1 MRSHITLAIAL
12 LALQSGL
19 AGAQTLGAGLDRS
32 GFDAAVRPQDDLF
45 KAVNGQWIKDTPIPA
60 DKANYGT
67 FILLRD
73 RSDERVRKVIEELA
87 AAPAAAGSNE
97 QKVGSYYRSFIDETA
112 IDRAGLAPLA
122 PWLAQIDGLKNK
134 AVFARLMGQWQGLV
148 ATPLSMRISPDRK
161 EPGIYRAVVW
171 QGGLGLPD
179 RGYYLEDN
187 DRFAKARAAYL
198 GYAETLL
205 RLSGDAR
212 AAQSAKAV
220 LTLEKRLAQVQW
232 APVDNRNAVKTYNP
246 ITPADLRRA
255 DPGLDWNRFFSAA
268 ALPAIDKLSIGQPS
282 YAKAMARLMRDVPL
296 ADWKLYLRVRLLDAA
311 APVLPQAFREAH
323 FAFSG
328 RAIQGN
334 EQEKPRWQQATAAL
348 DAALGEAVG
357 QGYVARYFP
366 PAYKARMSELVA
378 NLLSAYGQSIDGLT
392 WMGPQTRVR
401 AKEKL
406 SKYTVKIGYP
416 NTWRDYSALTVR
428 DGDALG
434 NQMRANRFAYERR
447 AHRVGQPVDRSEW
460 GMTPQTV
467 NAYYNPTVNE
477 IVFPAAILE
486 PPFFDMNADDAAN
499 YGAIGAVIGHEI
511 SHGFDDQGSQF
522 NGDGKLDNW
531 WTEADRKAFDQLS
544 ASLAAQ
550 YDAYE
555 PIPGHKVNGRLTLG
569 ENIADLSGLQ
579 ISYKA
584 YHLALGGKP
593 APVIDGLTGD
603 QRFFLAWAH
612 AWRGKAREARTL
624 QQLTIDPHS
633 PPEFRADGAAVNH
646 DGFHSAFGTQPGD
659 GMFKPSDARIRIW

>member
-1 MRSHITLAIAL
+1 MRSHVTLAIAL
-12 LALQSGL
+12 LALHSGL
-19 AGAQTLGAGLDRS
+19 AGAQAPGAGLDRA
-32 GFDAAVRPQDDLF
+32 GFDTAVRPQDNLF
-45 KAVNGQWIKDTPIPA
+45 KAVNGQWLKDTPIPA

-73 RSDERVRKVIEELA
+73 RSDERVRKVVEEIA
-87 AAPAAAGSNE
+87 AAPAATGSNE
-97 QKVGSYYRSFIDETA
+97 QKVGSYYRSFIDEAA
-112 IDRAGLAPLA
+112 IDSAGLAPLL

-134 AVFARLMGQWQGLV
+134 AALAGLMGRWQGQI
-148 ATPLSMRISPDRK
+148 AMPLTARITPDRK
-161 EPGIYRAVVW
+161 QPGIYSVALW
-171 QGGLGLPD
+171 QSGLGMPD
-179 RGYYLEDN
+179 RSYYVEDGA
-187 DRFAKARAAYL
+187 RFAKARSAYL
-198 GYAETLL
+198 DYAETLL
-205 RLSGDAR
+205 RLNGDAR
-212 AAQSAKAV
+212 AARGAQTVFA
-220 LTLEKRLAQVQW
+220 LEKRLAQMQW

-246 ITPADLRRA
+246 TTPADLKRA
-255 DPGLDWNRFFSAA
+255 NPGLDWDRFFTAA
-268 ALPAIDKLSIGQPS
+268 TLPAMERLSVGQPS
-282 YAKAMARLMRDVPL
+282 YAKSMARLVRELPL

-311 APVLPQAFREAH
+311 APVLPQPFREAH
-323 FAFSG
+323 FAFNG

-334 EQEKPRWQQATAAL
+334 EQQRPRWQQATAAL

-366 PAYKARMSELVA
+366 PANKARMRELVA
-378 NLLSAYGQSIDGLT
+378 NLLAAYGQSIDNVT
-392 WMGPQTRVR
+392 WMGPQTRLR

-406 SKYTVKIGYP
+406 SKYGVKIGYP
-416 NTWRDYSALTVR
+416 DVWRDYSALTVR

-447 AHRVGQPVDRSEW
+447 ARRVGGPVDRGEW
-460 GMTPQTV
+460 SMTPQTV
-467 NAYYNPTVNE
+467 NAYYSPPVNE

-486 PPFFDMNADDAAN
+486 PPFFDMNADDAVN
-499 YGAIGAVIGHEI
+499 YGAIGAIIGHEI

-522 NGDGKLDNW
+522 DGDGKLDNW
-531 WTEADRKAFDQLS
+531 WTADDRKAFDQLA

-584 YHLALGGKP
+584 YQLALGGKP
-593 APVIDGLTGD
+593 APVIDGLSGE
-603 QRFFLAWAH
+603 QRFFLAWAQ

-633 PPEFRADGAAVNH
+633 PPEFRANGAAVNH

-659 GMFKPSDARIRIW
+659 GMFKPGDARIRIW